1 MAGQAASR
9 DFAGLLHVLFSH
21 PPLVRF
27 PIANR
32 LGFVFRL
39 RSVNHALQIR
49 PGMEAVFRYE
59 VAADRRLPPVLDC
72 AGDTLVAAGV
82 CGASARK
89 IFCHGHFRRPHLAPA
104 SDDYDANAAGDAAC
118 EKPPRRKPPA
128 PPGKERRNK

>member
-21 PPLVRF
+21 PPLVHF

-49 PGMEAVFRYE
+49 PGMEAVFRCE
-59 VAADRRLPPVLDC
+59 VAAGRRFPPVLDGV
-72 AGDTLVAAGV
+72 GDTWAAAGV
-82 CGASARK
+82 
-89 IFCHGHFRRPHLAPA
+89 LTPA
-104 SDDYDANAAGDAAC
+104 LDDNGANAAGGAAC
-118 EKPPRRKPPA
+118 EKTPRRKPPA
-128 PPGKERRNK
+128 PPGIERRNK

>member
-21 PPLVRF
+21 PPLVHF

-49 PGMEAVFRYE
+49 PGMEAVFRCE

-72 AGDTLVAAGV
+72 AGDTSTAAGV
-82 CGASARK
+82 
-89 IFCHGHFRRPHLAPA
+89 LTPA
-104 SDDYDANAAGDAAC
+104 SHDNDANAAGDAAC